1 MTSSLHTVFFSLG
14 SNLGD
19 REENIL
25 LAIERLGEVVGEVVR
40 QSTLYYTEPWGF
52 VSDNQFVN
60 AAVCCTTKLS
70 PQQVLRRTQQIEREL
85 GKHNDHATLRD
96 ESFGEDNPIYR
107 DRPIDID
114 ILLYDHIVVDEPDL
128 QIPHPQMRERE
139 FVMQPLSEILPDDYY
154 IDEDGQ

>member
-1 MTSSLHTVFFSLG
+1 MTTTQHTVYFGLG

-25 LAIERLGEVVGEVVR
+25 LAIERLGELVGDVER

-60 AAVCCTTKLS
+60 AAVCCSTKLT

-85 GKHNDHATLRD
+85 GKRADHATLRD
-96 ESFGEDNPIYR
+96 ETFGGEDPIYR

-114 ILLYDHIVVDEPDL
+114 ILLYDDEVVDEPDL
-128 QIPHPQMRERE
+128 QIPHPQMRERD
-139 FVMQPLSEILPDDYY
+139 FVMQPLSEILPEDYDL
-154 IDEDGQ
+154 DEDEQ